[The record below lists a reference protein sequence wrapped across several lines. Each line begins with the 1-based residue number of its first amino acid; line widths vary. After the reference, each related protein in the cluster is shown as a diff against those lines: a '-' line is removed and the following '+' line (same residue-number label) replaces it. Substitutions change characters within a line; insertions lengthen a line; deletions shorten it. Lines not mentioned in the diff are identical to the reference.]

1 MELYNGRVAELNS
14 VTHERDDI
22 RKQYDELRKRR
33 WYSTLIIFSLFIFV
47 LGLKKLTWITM
58 NSFQVG

>member
-33 WYSTLIIFSLFIFV
+33 YSTLTIFSLFISVTLLFSV
-47 LGLKKLTWITM
+47 LR
-58 NSFQVG
+58 S

>member
-33 WYSTLIIFSLFIFV
+33 YSTLIIFSLFIFV
-47 LGLKKLTWITM
+47 LGLMKLTWITM